1 MKKIKFLSLAL
12 ILVLGV
18 LTTSCL
24 NSSNSSQ
31 DGGVGGGMVKVYES
45 YNSTSG
51 IVMQSSDGYMIYP
64 TAQSV
69 ASLSAQGKNLSQ
81 LVGKVVYAL
90 YSVEAI
96 GVDENTKVLSDVTLI
111 NYYELNEKLNVIDA
125 TRAEALLNPDV
136 YGNVE
141 GNAAIISM
149 TVGEDKPVLM
159 FDQYTLMLP
168 INHWM
173 KKTEN
178 ELTLNYFKND
188 IEEQGVL
195 TLYLSY
201 NEGSTNSSSATYTS
215 LELYGYGYRGLYTYF
230 YDLTPILLQ
239 MPLDGDIE
247 KIRVVAMKNES
258 GLISGA
264 EEVVYEVNY

>member
-81 LVGKVVYAL
+81 CMHY
-90 YSVEAI
+90 
-96 GVDENTKVLSDVTLI
+96 
-111 NYYELNEKLNVIDA
+111 
-125 TRAEALLNPDV
+125 
-136 YGNVE
+136 
-141 GNAAIISM
+141 
-149 TVGEDKPVLM
+149 
-159 FDQYTLMLP
+159 
-168 INHWM
+168 
-173 KKTEN
+173 
-178 ELTLNYFKND
+178 
-188 IEEQGVL
+188 
-195 TLYLSY
+195 
-201 NEGSTNSSSATYTS
+201 
-215 LELYGYGYRGLYTYF
+215 
-230 YDLTPILLQ
+230 IL
-239 MPLDGDIE
+239 
-247 KIRVVAMKNES
+247 
-258 GLISGA
+258 
-264 EEVVYEVNY
+264 